1 MGIKKNEKYDILT
14 YNGWCHFEGIA
25 HNGAKLGR
33 QFEFDNGNTISA
45 TYDHYFKINGER
57 VKCESITIGTKFNDT
72 NVVSRILENVPVD
85 AYDIL
90 AVDNDDN
97 SFKANEIESYNCDEL
112 AFVNRRI
119 ALEFW
124 TSVFPTLSC
133 LSGDTYVLNSVDG
146 YRRIDSYLDE
156 NVHYEPGNY
165 YKVFNEDVWGLDGVE
180 ELSHLYVSPESD
192 TLKITTKSGFKV
204 EATLNHPIFVQ
215 YRGMVEANNLHVGD
229 KVMVNYGMD
238 CFGKVVVDIESSPDI
253 DIDGYIRSDIC
264 LQFTKKTSEQ
274 LITRVFRDSGEL
286 CFKDYSVVYRLKLIL
301 SNLGYKCNIW
311 SYGEVHHIDFEYVRG
326 SSIEYEE
333 INSIVKSSQPYTFD
347 FTVPSS
353 HSFLQNGIIGSN
365 TGGSCIITST
375 PTDDETLFAHIWKDA
390 ERTYDENGIE
400 NPDGVGINGFKALR
414 VKWDAHPERD
424 ESFKVLNIRQF
435 GEEKF
440 QREHELEFVAEAE
453 TLLSPLFLKTMES
466 VDPLYTTEHNVRWFK
481 EPSTDYMYF
490 ISLDPSMGTG
500 GDNAA
505 IQVFEFPTMVQVAEW
520 MHNKSDPS
528 IQIRVLLGI
537 LNGFKKAEFDE
548 DNIWWTFENNGCGE
562 TVNMYLREVEDE
574 TEIFGTL
581 IKEPANKNT
590 GRRPRK
596 GLLTTNM
603 VKNKA
608 FSRMKLWIERGVMKI
623 NSKPLIKE
631 FKTFVRSGAT
641 YRAMLG
647 EKDDLVLSTML
658 IARMIEKAMGE
669 RDEYMEELGVAKEIV
684 RLSEGSDDDD
694 DQYFPLPVG

>member
-1 MGIKKNEKYDILT
+1 MN
-14 YNGWCHFEGIA
+14 
-25 HNGAKLGR
+25 
-33 QFEFDNGNTISA
+33 
-45 TYDHYFKINGER
+45 
-57 VKCESITIGTKFNDT
+57 
-72 NVVSRILENVPVD
+72 
-85 AYDIL
+85 
-90 AVDNDDN
+90 
-97 SFKANEIESYNCDEL
+97 
-112 AFVNRRI
+112 
-119 ALEFW
+119 
-124 TSVFPTLSC
+124 
-133 LSGDTYVLNSVDG
+133 
-146 YRRIDSYLDE
+146 
-156 NVHYEPGNY
+156 
-165 YKVFNEDVWGLDGVE
+165 
-180 ELSHLYVSPESD
+180 
-192 TLKITTKSGFKV
+192 
-204 EATLNHPIFVQ
+204 
-215 YRGMVEANNLHVGD
+215 
-229 KVMVNYGMD
+229 
-238 CFGKVVVDIESSPDI
+238 CFGKVTR
-253 DIDGYIRSDIC
+253 DIDGCSDTEINEYIHSDIC
-264 LQFTKKTSEQ
+264 LQFCKNTSIK
-274 LITRVFRDSGEL
+274 LIDRLFSDTT
-286 CFKDYSVVYRLKLIL
+286 DYTFSDYYVVYRLKLIL

-311 SYGEVHHIDFEYVRG
+311 TYGDRYNISFEYEVGRE
-326 SSIEYEE
+326 IEYEE
-333 INSIVKSSQPYTFD
+333 IKSIVKSTQPYTFD

-375 PTDDETLFAHIWKDA
+375 PTDDETLFAQIWKDA
-390 ERTYDENGIE
+390 EKTFDENGIE
-400 NPDGVGINGFKALR
+400 HPDGIGINGFKSLR

-424 ESFKVLNIRQF
+424 ESFKVLNVRQF

-453 TLLSPLFLKTMES
+453 TLLAPLFLKSMES
-466 VDPLYTTEHNVRWFK
+466 SDALYTTEHNVRWFK
-481 EPSTDYMYF
+481 EPSKEYMYF
-490 ISLDPSMGTG
+490 IALDPSMGTG

-505 IQVFEFPTMVQVAEW
+505 IQVFEFPSMIQVAEW

-537 LNGFKKAEFDE
+537 LNGFKKADFDE

-562 TVNMYLREVEDE
+562 TINMYLREVEDE

-581 IKEPANKNT
+581 IKEPVNKNS
-590 GRRPRK
+590 GKRPRK

-669 RDEYMEELGVAKEIV
+669 RDEYMEELGVAKDII
-684 RLSEGSDDDD
+684 RLTEGNDSDD
-694 DQYFPLPVG
+694 DQYFPLPVA